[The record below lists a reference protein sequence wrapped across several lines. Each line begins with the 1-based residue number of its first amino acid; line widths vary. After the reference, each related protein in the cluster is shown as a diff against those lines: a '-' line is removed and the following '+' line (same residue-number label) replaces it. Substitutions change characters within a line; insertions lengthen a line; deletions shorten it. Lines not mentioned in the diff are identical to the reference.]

1 MVRILLADDSAVELE
16 CVKFLISRSDVQ
28 ARVETALDG
37 RRALAAIQHVTFDIL
52 ITDIK
57 MPFLDGLQLAAKA
70 REIHPE
76 IVILIL
82 SGYGEFEYAKSAIQ
96 SGAAEY
102 LLKPVEE
109 EVFQQALL
117 RAEKQVER
125 VRRARRGMLRTMIS
139 VSAPAENGLF
149 QSGMQCLVRMK
160 FPNDFLALMGEQ
172 FEYLIGD
179 ALNTP
184 YAFLPVSGCEG
195 MLLIGG
201 AVEPGATVRALRGAI
216 AGMTDSEC
224 EIRARAVSSAAEVYS
239 AWRALEAERTFPID
253 ECMDAAR
260 RGNIERLEA
269 CYRKFRRETQ
279 DSGSLEEA
287 RSAVYEVLSRMDSD
301 AECIRECADFDS
313 LDAEVHD
320 ALGGLRR
327 SVSGLRAARI
337 KAYIAEHYSSDLSLQ
352 LIADSFYIS
361 PNYLCKLFKQET
373 GITLQ
378 KYIADFRMKRACELL
393 ESTFMKVNL
402 IARETGFRSSS
413 YFCQRFREAYGITPE
428 AYRANALR
436 AAAKRGKEH
445 G

>member
-1 MVRILLADDSAVELE
+1 MVRILLADDSAIELD
-16 CVKFLISRSDVQ
+16 CVKFLISRSGVQ
-28 ARVETALDG
+28 ARVETAPDG
-37 RRALAAIQHVTFDIL
+37 RRALAALQRAPFDIL
-52 ITDIK
+52 MTDIK
-57 MPFLDGLQLAAKA
+57 MPFLDGLQLAARA

-102 LLKPVEE
+102 LLKPAEE
-109 EVFQQALL
+109 EALRQALL
-117 RAEKQVER
+117 RAEKRVEQA
-125 VRRARRGMLRTMIS
+125 RRAQRGMLRTLIS
-139 VSAPAENGLF
+139 VSAPAESGLF
-149 QSGMQCLVRMK
+149 QGEAQCLVRMA
-160 FPNDFLALMGEQ
+160 FQDAFLARRGEE
-172 FEYLIGD
+172 FEFRIGD
-179 ALNTP
+179 AVNAP
-184 YAFLPVSGCEG
+184 YAFLPVSGREG

-201 AVEPGATVRALRGAI
+201 AAEPDAAVRALRSLI
-216 AGMTDSEC
+216 AGMTDAEC
-224 EIRARAVSSAAEVYS
+224 EIRARPVSCAAEVYS
-239 AWRALEAERTFPID
+239 AWRALAAERAFPID
-253 ECMDAAR
+253 ECVDAAR

-279 DSGSLEEA
+279 DGGSLEEA

-301 AECIRECADFDS
+301 AERVRECADFDS
-313 LDAEVHD
+313 LDAAVRD
-320 ALGGLRR
+320 ALSGLRR
-327 SVSGLRAARI
+327 SVSGLRADRI

-373 GITLQ
+373 GITIQ

-393 ESTFMKVNL
+393 ESTFMRVNL
-402 IARETGFRSSS
+402 IAKETGFRSSS
-413 YFCQRFREAYGITPE
+413 YFCQRFREAHGITPE

-436 AAAKRGKEH
+436 AAAKRGKER